1 MGRNR
6 QTQAQA
12 GLWLSHHYTAVLD
25 QVRSRHEP
33 PLSRAEW
40 CRLAVG
46 AALRAA
52 TLAETLGEG
61 AALGAPQEAR
71 GGAPFPGPTQAPA
84 GGAAA
89 TPDGLPG
96 PAPAATSQFTFE
108 QGAVRVDMA
117 ALAATARMKEAIA
130 SAGLAAGP
138 GPHTT
143 RTGHAASED
152 EIDAW
157 AAGAERGYCTTETGS
172 GTCWRPSPCPEHE
185 RGQSW

>member
-6 QTQAQA
+6 QTQAQV

-71 GGAPFPGPTQAPA
+71 GGAPLPAIQAPA
-84 GGAAA
+84 GGAA

-96 PAPAATSQFTFE
+96 PAPAA
-108 QGAVRVDMA
+108 
-117 ALAATARMKEAIA
+117 
-130 SAGLAAGP
+130 
-138 GPHTT
+138 
-143 RTGHAASED
+143 
-152 EIDAW
+152 
-157 AAGAERGYCTTETGS
+157 
-172 GTCWRPSPCPEHE
+172 
-185 RGQSW
+185 

>member
-6 QTQAQA
+6 QTQAQV
-12 GLWLSHHYTAVLD
+12 GLWLSHHYAAVLD

-117 ALAATARMKEAIA
+117 ALAAT
-130 SAGLAAGP
+130 
-138 GPHTT
+138 T
-143 RTGHAASED
+143 RTGHEASED
-152 EIDAW
+152 EIGAW
-157 AAGAERGYCTTETGS
+157 AAEAERGYCTTETGS